1 MVTIRDVAKRA
12 NVSVATVS
20 RVLNN
25 KGYISDQSRKK
36 VKEAME
42 KLNYRPNAVARTLY
56 SKSSRMLG
64 LIMPDITNPFFPEL
78 AKAVEDKA
86 YEHGYTVVFCNTDGD
101 ILKEEKYLEVL
112 AQNYIDGIILTTNQS
127 DLPVYDSI
135 TIPIVALDRH
145 AKENIPTV
153 VSENE
158 EGANNAT
165 THLIK
170 CGCKFIAHIRGPQS
184 LITSEARVKGF
195 LSATNDSNIKSIIK
209 ESAFNIQESEKVATQ
224 MMKENPNI
232 DGIFASSDVVA
243 AGVIKAVNNLGLAIP
258 RDIQI
263 VGFDGIPMGQ
273 MLTPT
278 LTTVKQPIY
287 DMGALVVELLLKKI
301 EKKEMVQSYYKL
313 PTDLIIG
320 ETTKQLEELE
330 Q

>member
-1 MVTIRDVAKRA
+1 MVTIKDVAKLA

-25 KGYISDQSRKK
+25 KGYISDQSKIK

-42 KLNYRPNAVARTLY
+42 ELNYRPNAVARTLY

-101 ILKEEKYLEVL
+101 ISKEERYLEVL

-127 DLPVYDSI
+127 ELPVYDSI
-135 TIPIVALDRH
+135 TIPVVALDRH

-158 EGANNAT
+158 EGAEIAT
-165 THLIK
+165 NYLIQ
-170 CGCKFIAHIRGPQS
+170 CGCKYIAHIRGPQS
-184 LITSEARVKGF
+184 LITSESRVKGF
-195 LSATNDSNIKSIIK
+195 LKATNKSNVKSIVK
-209 ESAFNIQESEKVATQ
+209 ESGFNIQESVKVTTQ
-224 MMKENPNI
+224 MMKDNPNI

-258 RDIQI
+258 NDIQI
-263 VGFDGIPMGQ
+263 VGFDGIPMGK
-273 MLTPT
+273 MLTPA

-287 DMGALVVELLLKKI
+287 NMGALAVELLLKKI
-301 EKKEMVQSYYKL
+301 EKREVCQLYYKL

-320 ETTKQLEELE
+320 ETTKQLEELKK
-330 Q
+330 